1 MKIEAD
7 IATVIFSTGDI
18 PSAIANIS
26 NQILIF
32 NYIEFFLIVR
42 IKIFFAMIFN
52 YSKYNKKIKL
62 LILFIISIIL
72 LYKSTYLYGLL
83 QNIQ

>member
-1 MKIEAD
+1 MYKRQPLIETHVKAIIKIEAD

-26 NQILIF
+26 NQLLIF

-42 IKIFFAMIFN
+42 IKFFFAMIFN
-52 YSKYNKKIKL
+52 YSKYNK
-62 LILFIISIIL
+62 
-72 LYKSTYLYGLL
+72 
-83 QNIQ
+83 